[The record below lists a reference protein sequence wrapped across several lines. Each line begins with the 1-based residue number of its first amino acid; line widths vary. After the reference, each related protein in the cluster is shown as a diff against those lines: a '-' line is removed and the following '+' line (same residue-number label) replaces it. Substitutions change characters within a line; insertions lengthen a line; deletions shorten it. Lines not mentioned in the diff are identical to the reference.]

1 MFTYI
6 NENFLHAPSTD
17 LSRDTVKCLIA
28 ITLAQAQEVFLE
40 KQIADGKK
48 VGLLAK
54 LASQAAYLYTQA
66 TEGCQ
71 DNVTKA
77 IFEKVWLLV
86 VQVSVLP
93 ISRKGEAKCSADQSQ
108 LHGIRSTVLPSSR
121 GQRRKL
127 SWRSHRPV
135 TGCRSPC
142 TRREPDSKRFP
153 IFRPH

>member
-17 LSRDTVKCLIA
+17 LSRDTVKTLIA

-66 TEGCQ
+66 VEGVQ
-71 DNVTKA
+71 ENVTKA

-86 VQVSVLP
+86 VQVCLRP
-93 ISRKGEAKCSADQSQ
+93 DWHAKWLTMC
-108 LHGIRSTVLPSSR
+108 
-121 GQRRKL
+121 
-127 SWRSHRPV
+127 
-135 TGCRSPC
+135 
-142 TRREPDSKRFP
+142 
-153 IFRPH
+153 